1 MGEVAVT
8 AELPGNALAH
18 LAAHHEVR
26 VRPPGAPLAGRDLA
40 GFVAGADAL
49 ICLLADQVAAELF
62 VLCPH
67 LKVVADYAVG
77 VNNVDLEAART
88 SGVWVTN
95 TPDVLTGATADLTWA
110 LILGVTRRLVE
121 GDLYVRA
128 GEFTSWRPNFML
140 GVGLQ
145 GKALGIVGMGRIGRA
160 VARRA
165 QGFGMRVCYT
175 SSQQVPPFE
184 AMGAEYM
191 ADLDALLPQV
201 DVLSLHC
208 PLTHQTRRL
217 IDGRR
222 LHLLPRG
229 AILVNTSR
237 GEVVDEGALVAA
249 LEDGHLGGAGLDVY
263 EHEPKVH
270 PGLLG
275 RSDVVLLPHMGSAT
289 TETRA
294 AMADL
299 AVENVLAV
307 LAGAAPPTPVIT
319 PLVPRR

>member
-1 MGEVAVT
+1 MSEVAVT
-8 AELPGNALAH
+8 SALRGQALVH
-18 LAAHHEVR
+18 LADQHQVR
-26 VRPPGAPLAGRDLA
+26 VRPPGPPLAGRELA
-40 GFVAGADAL
+40 AFVGRADAL
-49 ICLLADQVAAELF
+49 ICLLADRVTAEVF
-62 VLCPH
+62 VLCPN

-95 TPDVLTGATADLTWA
+95 TPDVLTGATADLAWA
-110 LILGVTRRLVE
+110 LILAVTRRVVE
-121 GDLYVRA
+121 GDVLVRG
-128 GEFTSWRPNFML
+128 GEFTGWRPDYML

-145 GKALGIVGMGRIGRA
+145 GKTLGIVGMGRIGRA

-165 QGFGMRVCYT
+165 AAFGMRVYYT
-175 SSQQVPPFE
+175 SPERVPPFE

-208 PLTHQTRRL
+208 PLTHLTRHL
-217 IDGRR
+217 IDARR

-229 AILVNTSR
+229 AFLVNTSR
-237 GEVVDEGALVAA
+237 GEVVDEAALAAA

-263 EHEPKVH
+263 ENEPTVH
-270 PGLLG
+270 AGLLG
-275 RSDVVLLPHMGSAT
+275 RSDVVLLPHLGSAT
-289 TETRA
+289 AETRT

-299 AVENVLAV
+299 VVENVLAV
-307 LAGAAPPTPVIT
+307 LAGSAPPTPVIT